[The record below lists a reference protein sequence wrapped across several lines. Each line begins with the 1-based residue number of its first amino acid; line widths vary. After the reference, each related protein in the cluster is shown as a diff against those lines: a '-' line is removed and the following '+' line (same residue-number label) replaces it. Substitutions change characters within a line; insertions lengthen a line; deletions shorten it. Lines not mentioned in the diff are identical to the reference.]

1 MMTRIEVPDEVID
14 KITDEVNFISDAKIT
29 REEVAK
35 AIAEKVIEENF
46 TLEKLNSPEMIDRII
61 SECQISE
68 EGPDENVGGS

>member
-1 MMTRIEVPDEVID
+1 MMTKIEVADEVIN
-14 KITDEVNFISDAKIT
+14 KITDEVNFISNAKIT

-35 AIAEKVIEENF
+35 SIAEKIIEENL